1 MSTDGEPQL
10 TREAAVR
17 RVAAMATVEITQENL
32 QETLTQ
38 NDIVLLDWWADW
50 CGPCKAIAPHYEALA
65 KQHSAAGVLAFAKV
79 DVDRAQDAAR
89 AFGVSAMPTFMFFKE
104 GRQVAVNGQPLIHGA
119 DQRSLVA
126 AAEKLGGLAKKRQ
139 GA

>member
-1 MSTDGEPQL
+1 MSSDNLHYINSLAELQSLFSST
-10 TREAAVR
+10 TYVAV
-17 RVAAMATVEITQENL
+17 
-32 QETLTQ
+32 
-38 NDIVLLDWWADW
+38 DFFADW

-89 AFGVSAMPTFMFFKE
+89 AFGVSAMPTFMFFKD
-104 GRQVAVNGQPLIHGA
+104 GRQVAVNGQPVIRGA
-119 DQRSLVA
+119 DPRALSA
-126 AAEKLGGLAKKRQ
+126 AAEKLGGLAKKRMA